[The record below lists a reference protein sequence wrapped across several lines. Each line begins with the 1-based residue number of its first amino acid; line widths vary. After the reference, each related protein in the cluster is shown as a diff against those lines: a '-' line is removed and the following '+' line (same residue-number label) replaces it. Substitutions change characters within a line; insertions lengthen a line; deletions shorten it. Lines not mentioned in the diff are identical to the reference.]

1 MDERE
6 LMPTSAGTVF
16 TSAPFSASA
25 GVQLPSV
32 LAILPPLLR
41 SIILELRTIL
51 GNRDI
56 ISAILVGSAS
66 RGEMD
71 VCERGETLEVRSD
84 LELYVACRSP
94 RRMKHDLA
102 PLIRTL
108 ENEYVGRWPEFH
120 IDISW
125 MSLRRFRCL
134 PRWLRHFE
142 LKTNG
147 VTLAGRDILGLVP
160 EVGLHNLDWRELNE
174 VVLWRL
180 LGLVARLPA
189 DWLAGR
195 APSPPGLEHAMA
207 RSLLDVTTWGL
218 PGMEILLPTFRQR
231 VERWAAPATQE
242 RTSTAGLID
251 GKRLI
256 ACMECRGQTE
266 CGLSADELLDLS
278 VRNWTSAYDIV
289 TGRRLWDHHGAGAG
303 FRSTDWLRRARAG
316 FRASRVNIPLAIHGF
331 RKGSHALA
339 AAAAA
344 GVARAAL
351 ELRRESGGQ
360 RILEE
365 VAESLGVCS
374 RASNPVDTWRGVR
387 NLLIQYIDRSLG
399 RNEWSRLIPAG
410 DRT

>member
-1 MDERE
+1 MAE
-6 LMPTSAGTVF
+6 PAGTEF
-16 TSAPFSASA
+16 TSVPSSAA
-25 GVQLPSV
+25 VGMQLPSS
-32 LAILPPLLR
+32 LDLLPPLLR

-51 GNRDI
+51 ANRGI

-71 VCERGETLEVRSD
+71 LCERGGTLKVRSD

-108 ENEYVGRWPEFH
+108 ENEYVGHWPEFH

-125 MSLRRFRCL
+125 ISLRRFCRL
-134 PRWLRHFE
+134 PHWLRHFE
-142 LKTNG
+142 LKANG
-147 VTLAGRDILGLVP
+147 VTLAGRDIRDLVP

-218 PGMEILLPTFRQR
+218 PGMGILLPTFRQR
-231 VERWAAPATQE
+231 VERWAVPATQE

-251 GKRLI
+251 GKRLT

-266 CGLSADELLDLS
+266 CGLSADELLDLA
-278 VRNWTSAYDIV
+278 VTNWTSAYDIV

-303 FRSTDWLRRARAG
+303 FRSTDWLRRARAA
-316 FRASRVNIPLAIHGF
+316 FRTSRVSVPLALHGI

-351 ELRRESGGQ
+351 ELRTEGGQ
-360 RILEE
+360 RMLEE

-374 RASNPVDTWRGVR
+374 RASNPVDTWRGAR

-399 RNEWSRLIPAG
+399 RHEWSRLIPTS